1 MLSDFVE
8 VEEEFEEEAE
18 EEGEDERKEKKEPK
32 KKVPLF
38 KLQAK
43 NSKNV
48 SGETLKF
55 SVGSIPGFYQTRTI
69 FLGTKHQ
76 KSTFKFLLG
85 RDIHMIF

>member
-18 EEGEDERKEKKEPK
+18 EEGEGVDERKAKKEPK

-48 SGETLKF
+48 SGEKSKL
-55 SVGSIPGFYQTRTI
+55 SVGSIPGFNQTRILSWKLNIKNPLI
-69 FLGTKHQ
+69 FAWA
-76 KSTFKFLLG
+76 
-85 RDIHMIF
+85 

>member
-48 SGETLKF
+48 S
-55 SVGSIPGFYQTRTI
+55 QNC
-69 FLGTKHQ
+69 Q
-76 KSTFKFLLG
+76 
-85 RDIHMIF
+85 

>member
-48 SGETLKF
+48 SSETLKL
-55 SVGSIPGFYQTRTI
+55 SVG
-69 FLGTKHQ
+69 
-76 KSTFKFLLG
+76 
-85 RDIHMIF
+85 

>member
-48 SGETLKF
+48 SGETSKL
-55 SVGSIPGFYQTRTI
+55 SVGSIPGFNQTRILFWKLSIKNPLI
-69 FLGTKHQ
+69 FAWAWK
-76 KSTFKFLLG
+76 
-85 RDIHMIF
+85 

>member
-48 SGETLKF
+48 SSETQF
-55 SVGSIPGFYQTRTI
+55 EFQIVNRMNSVIIPNANHFPGN
-69 FLGTKHQ
+69 
-76 KSTFKFLLG
+76 
-85 RDIHMIF
+85 

>member
-48 SGETLKF
+48 SGEIPVSKL
-55 SVGSIPGFYQTRTI
+55 SVGWISGLYQTRTI
-69 FLGTKHQ
+69 SLELNIKNPRFNVCVGVL
-76 KSTFKFLLG
+76 F
-85 RDIHMIF
+85 I

>member
-18 EEGEDERKEKKEPK
+18 EEAEEEGEGVDERKAKKEPK

-48 SGETLKF
+48 STETLE
-55 SVGSIPGFYQTRTI
+55 S
-69 FLGTKHQ
+69 
-76 KSTFKFLLG
+76 
-85 RDIHMIF
+85 